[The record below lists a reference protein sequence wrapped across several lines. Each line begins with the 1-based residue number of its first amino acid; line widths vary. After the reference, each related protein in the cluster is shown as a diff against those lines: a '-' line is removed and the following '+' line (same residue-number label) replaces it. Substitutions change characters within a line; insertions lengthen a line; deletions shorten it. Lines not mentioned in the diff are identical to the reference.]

1 MEGTQMKAQKGAESL
16 PYSVNDYVMYRRNGI
31 CRIDDIRVEKLGAE
45 EKLYYVLKPLYDD
58 TLRIYAPVDFAEI
71 AQHMRRA
78 LTADEISGIIARA
91 EKSENRWI
99 EDGTERA
106 AEFERLI
113 SGGDRA
119 DLLWV
124 VKTLSLYRLELR
136 KKDRRMTDSDKKL
149 LTTAEK
155 LITDE
160 FAFALNIDKQD
171 VTPYILSQVG
181 KR

>member
-1 MEGTQMKAQKGAESL
+1 MEERKGAESL
-16 PYSVNDYVMYRRNGI
+16 PYSVNDYVMYMRNGI

-58 TLRIYAPVDFAEI
+58 TLRIYAPVDSAEI

-78 LTADEISGIIARA
+78 LTADEISGTIARA
-91 EKSENRWI
+91 EKSGNRWI
-99 EDGTERA
+99 EDGAERA

-113 SGGDRA
+113 SGGDSA
-119 DLLWV
+119 DLLWL

-149 LTTAEK
+149 LMTAEK
-155 LITDE
+155 IITGE

-171 VTPYILSQVG
+171 VTPYILSQSD